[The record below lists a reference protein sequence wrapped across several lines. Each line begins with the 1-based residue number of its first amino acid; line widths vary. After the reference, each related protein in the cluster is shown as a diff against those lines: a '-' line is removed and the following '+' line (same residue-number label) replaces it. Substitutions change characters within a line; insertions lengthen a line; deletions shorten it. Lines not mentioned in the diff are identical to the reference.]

1 MKRNLILIAFVLLA
15 ATMSAATA
23 LAGKWQITMQSP
35 MGERT
40 NEMTIV
46 QDGEKLEVII
56 LSPRGEQKY
65 IGTIK
70 GTDVTWSGKRQNQM
84 GMEILVTFKGK
95 IENNLLNGTVQMGDR
110 GTFDWSAV
118 RPK

>member
-1 MKRNLILIAFVLLA
+1 MKKNLMLIAFVLL
-15 ATMSAATA
+15 AATA

-65 IGTIK
+65 LGTIK

-95 IENNLLNGTVQMGDR
+95 IENDLLKGTVQMGDR
-110 GTFDWSAV
+110 GTFEWSAV

>member
-1 MKRNLILIAFVLLA
+1 MKRNLMLIAVVLLA
-15 ATMSAATA
+15 STLSAATA

-65 IGTIK
+65 TGTIK
-70 GTDVTWSGKRQNQM
+70 GPDVIWSGKRQNQM

-95 IENNLLNGTVQMGDR
+95 FENDLLKGTVEMGDR
-110 GTFDWSAV
+110 GTFEWSAV
-118 RPK
+118 RAK

>member
-1 MKRNLILIAFVLLA
+1 MKKNLMLIAFVLL
-15 ATMSAATA
+15 AATA

-40 NEMTIV
+40 DEMTIV

-65 IGTIK
+65 LGTIK

-95 IENNLLNGTVQMGDR
+95 IENDLLKGTVQMGDR
-110 GTFDWSAV
+110 GTFEWSAV